1 MNTVDALL
9 ELGKALCGD
18 SFEVKPGLTDAETI
32 LEIAKNYQ
40 PPEGGGGS
48 GGDEVPLFIDT
59 LVNAE
64 FAGFVPGE
72 HGTYDSSYEYYMGKF
87 TSIKAAGDA
96 VDTISDFVQK
106 TGTPTGNYASTDL
119 KVTRVFSKDN
129 NGDSLYRMVTVGTS
143 KYYNS
148 ICSIVFLDFTF
159 SPYFNDVDSVA
170 QIPAE
175 TIVLVESGG
184 HLTAELYGTTYM
196 IPKYTTPTQ
205 H

>member
-9 ELGKALCGD
+9 ELGKALCGND
-18 SFEVKPGLTDAETI
+18 FELAPNMTDAEAI
-32 LEIAKNYQ
+32 REIARNYQ
-40 PPEGGGGS
+40 PPEGGGS
-48 GGDEVPLFIDT
+48 GEDEVPLFIDT

-72 HGTYDSSYEYYMGKF
+72 HGTYDSSYDYYMGKF

-106 TGTPTGNYASTDL
+106 TGTPTGKYSSTDL
-119 KVTRVFSKDN
+119 KVTRVFPKD
-129 NGDSLYRMVTVGTS
+129 NGDSLYRMVTVGNS

-159 SPYFNDVDSVA
+159 PPYFNDVDSGA
-170 QIPAE
+170 QVTAE

-184 HLTAELYGTTYM
+184 HLMAELYGTTLI
-196 IPKYTTPTQ
+196 IPNYTSPTQ